1 VTKSTFVVLISIVN
15 ATSSQSAFLRLK
27 NLRCVRFA
35 TLLQIAVPTRQSNNQ
50 RTSAVRQKPEA

>member
-1 VTKSTFVVLISIVN
+1 MTKSTFVVLISIVN

-35 TLLQIAVPTRQSNNQ
+35 TLLSNRRADKAV
-50 RTSAVRQKPEA
+50 E